1 MRTFIAVEL
10 DGPAREAVAGRVRR
24 LAGTIDGVRW
34 IKPDNIHVTIRF
46 LGEISPET
54 RSLVERVLRNAAIG
68 FSPFDVTIGE
78 MGAFPS
84 IRRPRVLW
92 AGIGKGKDE
101 LRRLQ
106 SRIEEGLGGI
116 GIPAERRPYT
126 PHITIGRLKRQS
138 KNINLSGIAR
148 DSGIESGF
156 VVDRVVLFE
165 SELRPEGAVHKV
177 IYEASLKS
185 GQRQAPEKIESAGER
200 E

>member
-1 MRTFIAVEL
+1 MRTFIAIDL
-10 DGPAREAVAGRVRR
+10 DAAAREAVAGRVRR
-24 LAGTIDGVRW
+24 LAGTIAGVRW
-34 IKPDNIHVTIRF
+34 VKPDNIHVTIRF

-54 RSLVERVLRNAAIG
+54 RGLVERVLRNAAIG

-84 IRRPRVLW
+84 FRRPRVLW
-92 AGIGKGKDE
+92 AGIGKGKEE
-101 LRRLQ
+101 LRRLHL
-106 SRIEEGLGGI
+106 RIEEGLGEI

-148 DSGIESGF
+148 DPGIESGF

-177 IYEASLKS
+177 IYEAKM
-185 GQRQAPEKIESAGER
+185 ETTD
-200 E
+200 